1 MSSELVNRIATTFL
15 RSEDVDVKETALYL
29 LQFIIQLDRRSFEK
43 QEVEKC
49 VNEVSYV
56 LLFLMRRCCLLFG
69 SM

>member
-1 MSSELVNRIATTFL
+1 MNRIATTFL

-29 LQFIIQLDRRSFEK
+29 LQFIFQLDRRSFEK

-49 VNEVSYV
+49 VNEVIQLS
-56 LLFLMRRCCLLFG
+56 LFLMRRCCLLFA

>member
-29 LQFIIQLDRRSFEK
+29 LQFIFQLDRRYFEK

-56 LLFLMRRCCLLFG
+56 LLLLKRRCCLILG
-69 SM
+69 RK